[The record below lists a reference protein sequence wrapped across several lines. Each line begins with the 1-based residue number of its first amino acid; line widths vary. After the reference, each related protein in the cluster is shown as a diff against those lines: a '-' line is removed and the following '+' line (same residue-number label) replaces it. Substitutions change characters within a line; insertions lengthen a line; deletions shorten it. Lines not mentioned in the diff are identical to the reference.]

1 MRQVQVH
8 TDWPALLS
16 SLLVQVLFVA
26 WLVWLALWPSGQ
38 HDEVISDTLVLL
50 LPFEIVRSVL
60 LFFLSTAY
68 REYRNRWQA
77 VKNFLGMVAFFA
89 CFALLVSLLP
99 GRHSHSFSSG
109 LFELV
114 AALAHPWFWLA
125 FLVPVALLVAE
136 NAESLYLFRG
146 DVRRQAAR
154 LNAMA
159 NDSLSWL
166 GLGMMLAGALA
177 IFLVLARATE
187 SEWVVFS
194 LLFAA
199 AYFTAKAII
208 LANVYTA
215 RFALTGRRVLA
226 ARWLIKMFNKKED
239 IARKLLD
246 EQQAADWRRAAMLG
260 EEAPSPIA

>member
-1 MRQVQVH
+1 MQQVRTY
-8 TDWPALLS
+8 TDWPGLLS
-16 SLLVQVLFVA
+16 SLLVQLLFVG

-50 LPFEIVRSVL
+50 LPFEVIRSVL

-68 REYRNRWQA
+68 REYKNRWQA

-99 GRHSHSFSSG
+99 SRHSHSLSSG

-114 AALAHPWFWLA
+114 AELARPWFWLA

-146 DVRRQAAR
+146 DPRRQAAR
-154 LNAMA
+154 LDAMA

-166 GLGMMLAGALA
+166 GIGMMLAGALA
-177 IFLVLARATE
+177 IFLVLARATVQ
-187 SEWVVFS
+187 EWVELS
-194 LLFAA
+194 LLYAA
-199 AYFTAKAII
+199 AYFAAKAII

-226 ARWLIKMFNKKED
+226 AKWLIKIANKKED
-239 IARKLLD
+239 LEKKLVD
-246 EQQAADWRRAAMLG
+246 EQYAAGWRRAVMLG